1 MLEKIITTLIGYIV
15 TGIFGFL
22 VGKVKAIQAENK
34 TQSEAIKNENKIQS
48 IAIESLLRTNMV
60 STYYRY
66 KKDKKIPY
74 YEKESWYSEFE
85 SYTQLGGNSF
95 IKDIKKEIDN
105 WEIGE

>member
-1 MLEKIITTLIGYIV
+1 MIEKVITTLIGCIV

-22 VGKVKAIQAENK
+22 VGKVKAVKDEKELYLNENK
-34 TQSEAIKNENKIQS
+34 TQSEAIK
-48 IAIESLLRTNMV
+48 SLLRASMV

-66 KKDKKIPY
+66 KKDRKIPY

-85 SYTQLGGNSF
+85 SYTKLGGNSF
-95 IKDIKKEIDN
+95 IKDIKKEIDS

>member
-1 MLEKIITTLIGYIV
+1 MIEKVITTLIGCIV

-22 VGKVKAIQAENK
+22 VGKIKSVKDINK
-34 TQSEAIKNENKIQS
+34 TQNEAIK
-48 IAIESLLRTNMV
+48 ALLRASMV

-66 KKDKKIPY
+66 KNTKKIPY